1 MGQEKF
7 LPQDDRQTNVMT
19 AKGFKT
25 TDASGTPKASPLS
38 VTTSESEIVFPS
50 NAVELVIVN
59 TSQDLRIYESTGSSS
74 YCVLPANTGEVIQMG
89 EGGSVF
95 LKGDSATAVVQF
107 YFRTL

>member
-1 MGQEKF
+1 MPSRV
-7 LPQDDRQTNVMT
+7 LPKDANSVAVPT
-19 AKGFKT
+19 AKGFQT

-38 VTTSESEIVFPS
+38 VTTSESELVFPS

-59 TSQDLRIYESTGSSS
+59 CSQDLRIYESTASAS
-74 YCVLPANTGEVIQMG
+74 YCVVPANTGEVIQLG

-95 LKGDSATAVVQF
+95 LKGDSATSVVQF